1 MRFRDDINVVSDK
14 AKDLIKR
21 LLQPDPDKRIAWE
34 DFFKHPVFED
44 EDSKGS
50 VKKEILDS
58 IVDTVEIDDE
68 FKKNQ
73 SLSKQQKDHDQSPQV
88 NNKAGALA
96 PITIVESG
104 SVLDSQLGKT
114 SSTGFQ
120 TNGSLDASSASK
132 DGLGFSHQSH
142 QSQPAAISPTAKAGT
157 GSPQQ
162 LGILRQIKD
171 IAARYHHEKNKIL
184 MILMTA
190 GRLRQ
195 MMKEKHF
202 ESANKDLYLL
212 ISLLTKKG
220 SMLSELTLMSLK
232 MQNNIFKQKDFEE
245 FCKSEDYVEV
255 CAQLA
260 KDQKGV
266 FEYRDHI
273 TNLRSKVATSEE
285 DNVLL
290 SQIGQGYVDLK
301 FLDEKAMRAFERT
314 RLLDQV
320 VLKMQTEQTRYYYFL
335 TMILVIYAIKSEY
348 YIQFV
353 QDGQR
358 FDWDVFKTKY
368 ETTNTNTLWTVLS
381 TLTKENDIQI
391 ATK

>member
-1 MRFRDDINVVSDK
+1 
-14 AKDLIKR
+14 
-21 LLQPDPDKRIAWE
+21 
-34 DFFKHPVFED
+34 
-44 EDSKGS
+44 
-50 VKKEILDS
+50 
-58 IVDTVEIDDE
+58 
-68 FKKNQ
+68 
-73 SLSKQQKDHDQSPQV
+73 
-88 NNKAGALA
+88 
-96 PITIVESG
+96 
-104 SVLDSQLGKT
+104 
-114 SSTGFQ
+114 
-120 TNGSLDASSASK
+120 
-132 DGLGFSHQSH
+132 
-142 QSQPAAISPTAKAGT
+142 
-157 GSPQQ
+157 
-162 LGILRQIKD
+162 
-171 IAARYHHEKNKIL
+171 
-184 MILMTA
+184 
-190 GRLRQ
+190 
-195 MMKEKHF
+195 
-202 ESANKDLYLL
+202 
-212 ISLLTKKG
+212 
-220 SMLSELTLMSLK
+220 MLSELTLMSLK

-245 FCKSEDYVEV
+245 FCKSEDYTEV
-255 CAQLA
+255 CTQLA

-301 FLDEKAMRAFERT
+301 FLDEKALRAFERT

-358 FDWDVFKTKY
+358 FDWDVFKSKY
-368 ETTNTNTLWTVLS
+368 ETTNSSALWTILS